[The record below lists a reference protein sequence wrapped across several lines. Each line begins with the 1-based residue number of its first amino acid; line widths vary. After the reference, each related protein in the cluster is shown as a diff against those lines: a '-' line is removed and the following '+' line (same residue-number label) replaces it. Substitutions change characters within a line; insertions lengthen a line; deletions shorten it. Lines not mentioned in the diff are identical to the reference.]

1 MDAGRLETKGDAG
14 WMERQD
20 EKISDQAVVRCY

>member
-20 EKISDQAVVRCY
+20 EKISDQAVVRS